1 MAIIYNLDENPNMYI
16 TPSNYGNRYVYKMV
30 TFVRDSFTRK
40 VIRNI
45 DLRKDKLM
53 IYETEIKETMLKRL
67 YDSLTLGNVPKMG
80 HIYVNCL
87 GACYFFVTG
96 KGICKPIYNIIFD
109 WSKFEVIIPN
119 SLNDSLRKQLDRCKM
134 ENEDMIMKLRKLEE
148 ELSKTKNELEASRRK
163 METSRKEVN
172 EVKDY
177 DKKDNNDYEDNCKNE
192 FLEKISKCI
201 DSIDCKV
208 KSTNKKLDEALI
220 SQLWMNSRD
229 DLGVY
234 IEIEDIND

>member
-1 MAIIYNLDENPNMYI
+1 MAIIYNLDEDPNMYI
-16 TPSNYGNRYVYKMV
+16 TPSNYGNRFVYKMV
-30 TFVRDSFTRK
+30 TFVRDSFTKK

-53 IYETEIKETMLKRL
+53 IYETEIKEKMLKRL

-119 SLNDSLRKQLDRCKM
+119 SLNDSLRKQLDCSKM
-134 ENEDMIMKLRKLEE
+134 ENEDMIMKVKKLEE
-148 ELSKTKNELEASRRK
+148 ELSRTKNELEASRRV

-177 DKKDNNDYEDNCKNE
+177 DYEDNCKNE
-192 FLEKISKCI
+192 LLEKISNYI
-201 DSIDCKV
+201 DTIDCKV

-220 SQLWMNSRD
+220 SQLWMNNRDD

-234 IEIEDIND
+234 IKIEDIND